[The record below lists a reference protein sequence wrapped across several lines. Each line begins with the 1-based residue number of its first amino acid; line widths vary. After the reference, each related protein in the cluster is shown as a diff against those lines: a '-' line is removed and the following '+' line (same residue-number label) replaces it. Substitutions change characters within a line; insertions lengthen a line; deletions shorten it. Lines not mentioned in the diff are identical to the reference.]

1 MLSKIRLIIW
11 LFILLIV
18 AYFVAMNTTS
28 VSVNLI
34 PGYQT
39 IPMPLSVVIIF
50 SVVIGAIFALTLT
63 IGDWIKFKMEIN
75 KLNKQLQ
82 NCEKEKQALLQ
93 TKNLTN
99 QQEKSESNV

>member
-18 AYFVAMNTTS
+18 AYFVAMNATS
-28 VSVNLI
+28 VSVNLL

-39 IPMPLSVVIIF
+39 VPMPLSVVIIF

>member
-11 LFILLIV
+11 LFILLMV

-63 IGDWIKFKMEIN
+63 IGDWIKFKMEVN
-75 KLNKQLQ
+75 RLNKQLQ

>member
-63 IGDWIKFKMEIN
+63 IGDWIKFKMEVN